1 MTNQVN
7 VVNRGFEYVTQYL
20 STGAT
25 ATWVRPTIIGWGTAN
40 GSNAT
45 STQLPVAGP
54 GGVQGAG
61 QWYDV
66 APFFE
71 LTEARQSG
79 TATVTGNSA
88 GAGTITTQVVATLT
102 ASTGESVGESFLAMT
117 TTKPTMSSVASGNM
131 GAATTAMTVVTITSF
146 PSPPFY
152 VQVDNEVI
160 LVSATAASQVFS
172 TIVRGQNGSTGAG
185 HNQNAGVTLGNIPG
199 AGTSNPNNGDLF
211 AHAGFIALAL
221 NSGDSIQFTWQVGVT
236 S

>member
-25 ATWVRPTIIGWGTAN
+25 ASWVRPTIIGWGTAN

-54 GGVQGAG
+54 TTTQGTG

-71 LTEARQSG
+71 LSEARQSG
-79 TATVTGNSA
+79 TATVTGNSNA
-88 GAGTITTQVVATLT
+88 SGTVTTQVIATLT
-102 ASTGESVGESFLAMT
+102 ASTAENVGESFLAMA
-117 TTKPTMSSVASGNM
+117 TTKPAMSSVATGVMTNVQTS
-131 GAATTAMTVVTITSF
+131 MTVVTNSF
-146 PSPPFY
+146 PAAPFY
-152 VQVDNEVI
+152 IQIDNEVI
-160 LVSATAASQVFS
+160 LVSATAASNVFS
-172 TIVRGQNGSTGAG
+172 TIVRAENGSSAAG
-185 HNQNAGVTLGNIPG
+185 HNQNSGVTLGNIPG